1 MENKYFVYIHLFE
14 SKPIYVGCGSLYR
27 VNCIKKQRS
36 KEYLEFV
43 KQKFIE
49 IFIYRAFEDRKLA
62 IKCEEIITEAIG
74 LENLFNMRVGNKSIF
89 SQEHRE
95 KLSKSGKGRFFSEET
110 RRKLS
115 ESAKLRKLPIEV
127 RIKISE
133 AQKGKNKIRTQK
145 LSEETKLKMSI
156 AKQNMSKETKEKLS
170 IATKKH
176 WEYKKMQNG
185 K

>member
-1 MENKYFVYIHLFE
+1 MQNKYFVYIHLFE

-43 KQKFIE
+43 KQKNIE
-49 IFIYRAFEDRKLA
+49 IFIYRTFEDRKLA

-74 LENLFNMRVGNKSIF
+74 LENLFNMRIGNKSIF

-110 RRKLS
+110 
-115 ESAKLRKLPIEV
+115 
-127 RIKISE
+127 
-133 AQKGKNKIRTQK
+133 
-145 LSEETKLKMSI
+145 KLKMSL
-156 AKQNMSKETKEKLS
+156 AKQNMSKDTKEKLS

-176 WEYKKMQNG
+176 WEFKKMQNG

>member
-1 MENKYFVYIHLFE
+1 MQSKYFVYIHLFE

-43 KQKFIE
+43 KQKNIE
-49 IFIYRAFEDRKLA
+49 IFIYRTFEDRKLA

-74 LENLFNMRVGNKSIF
+74 LENLFNMRIGNKSIF

-110 RRKLS
+110 
-115 ESAKLRKLPIEV
+115 
-127 RIKISE
+127 
-133 AQKGKNKIRTQK
+133 
-145 LSEETKLKMSI
+145 KLKMSL
-156 AKQNMSKETKEKLS
+156 AKQNMSKDTKEKLS

-176 WEYKKMQNG
+176 WEFKKMQNG

>member
-1 MENKYFVYIHLFE
+1 MQNKYFVYIHLFE

-43 KQKFIE
+43 KQKNIE
-49 IFIYRAFEDRKLA
+49 IFIYRTFEDRKLA

-74 LENLFNMRVGNKSIF
+74 LENLFNMRIGNKSIF

-110 RRKLS
+110 
-115 ESAKLRKLPIEV
+115 
-127 RIKISE
+127 
-133 AQKGKNKIRTQK
+133 
-145 LSEETKLKMSI
+145 KLKMSL
-156 AKQNMSKETKEKLS
+156 AKQNMSKDTKEKLR
-170 IATKKH
+170 IEKKKH
-176 WEYKKMQNG
+176 WEFKKMQNG